1 MFIMSKK
8 DHVCLQHRGKP
19 WMNVSY
25 KKKQSRYNAWIM
37 EYVSGAYDADMKN
50 LQKLAKKMFM

>member
-1 MFIMSKK
+1 M
-8 DHVCLQHRGKP
+8 DECLIQ
-19 WMNVSY
+19 
-25 KKKQSRYNAWIM
+25 KKQSRYNAWIM